1 MITPNLATRPFL
13 NTRPVWLVTGAAGL
27 AALILLALNLR
38 LFFVA
43 NRSLDDETERRDVLL
58 ERHQLLEAGLRKDIE
73 ALDRVPWR
81 SLTSRVEATNLI
93 LREHAF
99 SWLGMLDDIERVM
112 PYDVRLTRIAPAVSA
127 EGVTLSLELIAHN
140 RDAMLQLLDN
150 LIADERFS
158 GPTPATE
165 STPEEETTPDYVMSL
180 RVNYHPSQEAP

>member
-13 NTRPVWLVTGAAGL
+13 NTRPVWLVTAAAGF
-27 AALILLALNLR
+27 AALVLLALNLR
-38 LFFVA
+38 LFLVA
-43 NRSLDDETERRDVLL
+43 NRSLEDEVATRDMLL
-58 ERHQLLEAGLRKDIE
+58 ERYELLETEVREDIRTLE
-73 ALDRVPWR
+73 RVPWR
-81 SLTSRVEATNLI
+81 TLTRRVQATNLI

>member
-13 NTRPVWLVTGAAGL
+13 NTRPVWLLTGAAGL

-112 PYDVRLTRIAPAVSA
+112 PYDVRLTRISPSVGAD
-127 EGVTLSLELIAHN
+127 EITLSLALIAHN

-150 LIADERFS
+150 FIADPRFS
-158 GPTPATE
+158 DPTPSSEA
-165 STPEEETTPDYVMSL
+165 TPEEETTAGYVMSL
-180 RVNYHPSQEAP
+180 RVNYHPEGEVP